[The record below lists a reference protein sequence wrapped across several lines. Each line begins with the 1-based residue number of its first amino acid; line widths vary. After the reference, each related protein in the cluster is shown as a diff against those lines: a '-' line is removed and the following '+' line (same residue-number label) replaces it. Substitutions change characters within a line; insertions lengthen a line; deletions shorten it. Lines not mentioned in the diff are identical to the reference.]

1 MRGINDAPLGAMPH
15 ETLCQHLFISGHVQG
30 VGFRASLE
38 SAACSLQLAGW
49 VRNRRDGRVEALV
62 QGPETAVL
70 ALVQWC
76 QRGPPA
82 ARVDAV
88 TTSARP
94 MDPELTALHCIAT
107 A

>member
-1 MRGINDAPLGAMPH
+1 MPT
-15 ETLCQHLFISGHVQG
+15 ETVCQHLFISGRVQG

-38 SAACSLQLAGW
+38 SVAIGLQLAGW

-62 QGPETAVL
+62 QGPAPAVET
-70 ALVQWC
+70 LVRWC
-76 QRGPPA
+76 HRGPPA

-88 TTSARP
+88 QVSTHSI
-94 MDPELTALHCIAT
+94 DGNLSALHCVAT